1 MMRWDEFIRM
11 RQTAR
16 EEGGP
21 ILVFGLSESQKS
33 HAVSSLL
40 YPLDKQCLFI
50 TYNHIQA
57 QSIYNDLKFYME
69 DDVMLLPPRDIVLY
83 DVAAH
88 STEVSGRRLKVLEAL
103 VLGEY
108 RVVVASIEALLCL
121 QTPPEIFKDGLTRIE
136 VGQVLPLERLA
147 RRLVEAGYERMPTV
161 EGP

>member
-1 MMRWDEFIRM
+1 MTVKWLDPMMRWDEFIRM

-40 YPLDKQCLFI
+40 YPLDRQCLFI

-121 QTPPEIFKDGLTRIE
+121 QTPLRFL
-136 VGQVLPLERLA
+136 
-147 RRLVEAGYERMPTV
+147 RMV
-161 EGP
+161 